1 LFGASSSSQ
10 SILLSRSLSSL
21 NTNDNRTMP
30 QLTPHGVFTAILLF
44 PQQGRKTENT
54 DNDLE
59 FPLLQHHEKQ
69 QAVEVEKGDD
79 NTTFIASSPLD
90 DGSVMKK
97 LKALAFMCGCM
108 VAWFSQYVLSET
120 LWDPSILLQ
129 PTSAVVAFSC
139 VWSFWTCFMVFAA
152 MLLLIHAIYRGY
164 NIRSNDPSWD
174 DCVFQIEAHLIV
186 GALLS
191 ISLSWIMMD
200 VLQLGRPG
208 YTVHNIVL
216 LVVAVVAY
224 VLFFRCQS
232 YCCAEDT
239 TTKQQDLKTMRSSDM
254 MLTFQLVAGTLGL
267 IVGICSQFLLSI
279 ALWKDRMTK
288 PVIDNV
294 ILFSLLWSFSTVVIS
309 FAGCLALRLLTVDEK
324 DRMTA
329 ERIFLRM
336 ESHYVFCS
344 LIGICVAWI
353 LMDLVLG
360 MSDQIF
366 PSFVMLA
373 ASLAAFRLILHC
385 FPEEKCLEEIEMKNK
400 ASANGCN
407 TRKNNSSDKKL
418 MMKTVTIAVV

>member
-1 LFGASSSSQ
+1 
-10 SILLSRSLSSL
+10 
-21 NTNDNRTMP
+21 
-30 QLTPHGVFTAILLF
+30 
-44 PQQGRKTENT
+44 
-54 DNDLE
+54 
-59 FPLLQHHEKQ
+59 
-69 QAVEVEKGDD
+69 
-79 NTTFIASSPLD
+79 
-90 DGSVMKK
+90 
-97 LKALAFMCGCM
+97 
-108 VAWFSQYVLSET
+108 
-120 LWDPSILLQ
+120 
-129 PTSAVVAFSC
+129 
-139 VWSFWTCFMVFAA
+139 MVFAT
-152 MLLLIHAIYRGY
+152 MLLLIQGIYRAY
-164 NIRSNDPSWD
+164 HIRANDPSWD

-191 ISLSWIMMD
+191 ISMSWIMMD

-208 YTVHNIVL
+208 YTVHNIVI
-216 LVVAVVAY
+216 LVVAVIAY
-224 VLFFRCQS
+224 VLFFCCQS
-232 YCCAEDT
+232 ACCSEDNNSKDT
-239 TTKQQDLKTMRSSDM
+239 VTKQQDVKTMRSSDM
-254 MLTFQLVAGTLGL
+254 MMTFQLVAGTLGL

-294 ILFSLLWSFSTVVIS
+294 ILFSLLWSLSTVVIS

-373 ASLAAFRLILHC
+373 LSLAAFRLILHC
-385 FPEEKCLEEIEMKNK
+385 FPEEKCLEEIEMKN
-400 ASANGCN
+400 
-407 TRKNNSSDKKL
+407 NNKLTSDKRHKTSHNKT
-418 MMKTVTIAVV
+418 MKTVTIAVV